1 MKRPNRILSLLLAV
15 VLIMSALPFSVS
27 ADEIIISDSSGDVP
41 VLYAIDPFDEIQ
53 NITQGG
59 TDYLTQF
66 GVSRAKIVA
75 ELEAHEN
82 DDYYLGTPYKGGDWQ
97 SPNGDP
103 SYNDGTPGMN
113 CTGFVS
119 YVLRKVGL
127 DTDTFIAQMY
137 IKGQTNVTGS
147 GRPYDVMCGASNFM
161 NLIQNADLTA
171 YGILQQN
178 SPRLCAD

>member
-82 DDYYLGTPYKGGDWQ
+82 DDYYLGTPYL
-97 SPNGDP
+97 SLIHISEP
-103 SYNDGTPGMN
+103 T
-113 CTGFVS
+113 
-119 YVLRKVGL
+119 
-127 DTDTFIAQMY
+127 
-137 IKGQTNVTGS
+137 
-147 GRPYDVMCGASNFM
+147 RPY
-161 NLIQNADLTA
+161 
-171 YGILQQN
+171 
-178 SPRLCAD
+178 

>member
-1 MKRPNRILSLLLAV
+1 MICAKRILSLLLAV

-27 ADEIIISDSSGDVP
+27 ADEIIISDFSGDVP

-66 GVSRAKIVA
+66 GISRAKIVA

-82 DDYYLGTPYKGGDWQ
+82 DDYYLGTPYAGGDWQ

-103 SYNDGTPGMN
+103 SYNDGTP
-113 CTGFVS
+113 
-119 YVLRKVGL
+119 
-127 DTDTFIAQMY
+127 A
-137 IKGQTNVTGS
+137 
-147 GRPYDVMCGASNFM
+147 
-161 NLIQNADLTA
+161 
-171 YGILQQN
+171 
-178 SPRLCAD
+178 